1 LIVYD
6 APWEPKM
13 EESATYRFYDYDK
26 ELFKDSRKVEVA
38 PEPGIL
44 MVFNS
49 KNAHAVGASPDG
61 EGRVAVG
68 SFIGVSPDG
77 DLAFWS

>member
-1 LIVYD
+1 M
-6 APWEPKM
+6 K
-13 EESATYRFYDYDK
+13 
-26 ELFKDSRKVEVA
+26 VA

-49 KNAHAVGASPDG
+49 KNPHEVTPSPDG

-68 SFIGVSPDG
+68 SFIGVTPDG